1 MRKMKKLTKYTL
13 GALAGVALTAS
24 VAYTPD
30 YFEISKQLDI
40 FTNVFKEV
48 NLYYVDET
56 QPGQLMDEAVNSMLS
71 SLDPYTNYIPEEMVE
86 DFKIQTT
93 GNYGGIGASIRK
105 HGNDMVLTTP
115 YEGFAADKAGLKAGD
130 KIISVDGKSVKGKS
144 TEDVS
149 KVLKGAPGTKVTL
162 VLDRNGESLTKEI
175 EREEVKV
182 KSVPYYGMLENGIG
196 YITLSS
202 FTEKAS
208 REIKEALKELKKEN
222 ELKGLVL
229 DLRGNPGGLLSEAV
243 NVTNIFI
250 EKGKEVVST
259 RGKLEEW
266 EKSYKTLNSPEDT
279 EIPLA
284 VLINRGSASA
294 SEIVAGTLQDY
305 DRAVI
310 IGQRS
315 FGKGLVQQT
324 RKLSYGA
331 QLKVTIAKYY
341 TPSGRCIQAINYA
354 ERAED
359 GSVAKIPDSLRT
371 RFETANGRAVF
382 DGGGVDPDLDLEDRE
397 VSNAMVDLYR
407 DMLMFDWATKYAR
420 EHATIAPAKQFRLS
434 DEEYMQFVNWLKTKD
449 FEYKTNTEK
458 ALEKLAEASKK
469 EGYDE
474 HMANELAALK
484 KAYQTEVKDDLKAH
498 RAEIKQLLEE
508 EIVSR
513 YYYDEGRIANALAT
527 DPEVRK
533 AQEVMANKAEYT
545 NILTVA
551 KN

>member
-1 MRKMKKLTKYTL
+1 MKNITKYTL
-13 GALAGVALTAS
+13 GALAGIALTAS

-105 HGNDMVLTTP
+105 HGDDMVLTTP

-130 KIISVDGKSVKGKS
+130 KILSVDGKSVKGKS

-149 KVLKGAPGTKVTL
+149 KILKGAPGTKVTL
-162 VLDRNGESLTKEI
+162 VLDRAGETLTKEI

-182 KSVPYYGMLENGIG
+182 KSVPYYGMLEDGIG
-196 YITLSS
+196 YITLTS

-208 REIKEALKELKKEN
+208 REIKEALKELKKDN

-259 RGKLEEW
+259 KGKLEEW

-279 EIPLA
+279 EIPLV

-310 IGQRS
+310 VGQRS

-359 GSVAKIPDSLRT
+359 GSVAKVPDSLRT
-371 RFETANGRAVF
+371 RFETVNGRAVF
-382 DGGGVDPDLDLEDRE
+382 DGGGVDPDVDLEERDI
-397 VSNAMVDLYR
+397 SNAMVALYR
-407 DMLMFDWATKYAR
+407 DMLMFDWATKYTR
-420 EHATIAPAKQFRLS
+420 NHATIAPAKQFRLT
-434 DEEYMQFVNWLKTKD
+434 DEEYMEFVNWLKSRD

-458 ALEKLAEASKK
+458 ALEELAKASEK
-469 EGYDE
+469 EGYE
-474 HMANELAALK
+474 EQMAEELAAIK

-527 DPEVRK
+527 DPEVLK
-533 AQEVMANKAEYT
+533 AQEVIANKTEYT

>member
-1 MRKMKKLTKYTL
+1 MKNITKYTL
-13 GALAGVALTAS
+13 GALAGIALTAS

-56 QPGQLMDEAVNSMLS
+56 QPGQLMDEAVNSMLG

-105 HGNDMVLTTP
+105 HGDDMVLTTP

-144 TEDVS
+144 TDDVS
-149 KVLKGAPGTKVTL
+149 KILKGAPGTKVTL

-182 KSVPYYGMLENGIG
+182 KSVPYYGMLDDGIG
-196 YITLSS
+196 YITLTS

-259 RGKLEEW
+259 KGKLEEW
-266 EKSYKTLNSPEDT
+266 EKAYKTLNSPDDT

-371 RFETANGRAVF
+371 RFETVNGRAVF
-382 DGGGVDPDLDLEDRE
+382 DGGGVDPDVALEERDI
-397 VSNAMVDLYR
+397 SNAMIALYR
-407 DMLMFDWATKYAR
+407 NMLMFDWATKYAR
-420 EHATIAPAKQFRLS
+420 EHATIASAKQFRLT
-434 DEEYMQFVNWLKTKD
+434 DEEYMEFVNWLKTKD

-469 EGYDE
+469 EGYE
-474 HMANELAALK
+474 EQMAEELAAIK

-498 RAEIKQLLEE
+498 RNEIKQLLEE

-527 DPEVRK
+527 DPDVLK
-533 AQEVMANKAEYT
+533 AQELIKNKAEYT